1 MITFKNLRLVKEM
14 ITRLVTYQI
23 TIIRLHYYKMIA
35 TDLSK
40 QHALDLDLK
49 AIQQISFKGNLNRGR
64 NVNENAAMFFFNEE
78 TKKTTLDFSH

>member
-14 ITRLVTYQI
+14 ITRLVAYQI
-23 TIIRLHYYKMIA
+23 TIIRLQYYKMIA

-49 AIQQISFKGNLNRGR
+49 AIQQISFKGNLNRCL
-64 NVNENAAMFFFNEE
+64 NVNENATMLFFNEE

>member
-14 ITRLVTYQI
+14 ITRLVAYQI
-23 TIIRLHYYKMIA
+23 TIIRLQYYKMIA

-64 NVNENAAMFFFNEE
+64 NVNENATMFFF
-78 TKKTTLDFSH
+78 